1 MSLILIFMLRAL
13 FVLLIFALVT
23 VAAYISGIMLTSL
36 ADGLFPPIEGQP
48 NTDPRGRG
56 TNSAAD
62 AGLGPSICLLL
73 GAIGGWIAWLWTD
86 RKQWSVD
93 LFVATPVFLVL
104 AMISSAN
111 YIYNDVIFTRDAQ
124 AFLNLL
130 LLASGIAT
138 VLVLQ
143 KTVRAGLPVI
153 VSVLAHILLMFCIF
167 AFVAIPLW
175 YSISFFSWK
184 LGAGRLDSLDA
195 TVKAISAICSLLA
208 VLGLSWKNGKL
219 KLTSDP
225 GSRAD
230 PE

>member
-1 MSLILIFMLRAL
+1 MPPILIFMLRVL
-13 FVLLIFALVT
+13 FVLLIFILVT
-23 VAAYISGIMLTSL
+23 VAAYISGVILTSL

-48 NTDPRGRG
+48 STDPRGRG
-56 TNSAAD
+56 VNSAAD
-62 AGLGPSICLLL
+62 VGLGSSICLLL
-73 GAIGGWIAWLWTD
+73 GAVGGWIAWLLTD

-93 LFVATPVFLVL
+93 LFVATPIFLFL
-104 AMISSAN
+104 AMVSSAN
-111 YIYNDVIFTRDAQ
+111 YIYDDVIFTRDAQ

-138 VLVLQ
+138 VFVLQ
-143 KTVRAGLPVI
+143 KTVRASLPVI
-153 VSVLAHILLMFCIF
+153 VSVLAHLLLMFCIF

-184 LGAGRLDSLDA
+184 LGAGKLNSLDA

-225 GSRAD
+225 RGSVD
-230 PE
+230 SK